1 MLNTKK
7 YTVED
12 AVVTLFDSFD
22 AINFLSIN
30 HGIEAESCTRVS
42 SKFDSGKNITL
53 TLSKGSYLSNLALLN
68 IIIFMTMMLS

>member
-53 TLSKGSYLSNLALLN
+53 TLSKGNYLSNLALLN
-68 IIIFMTMMLS
+68 IIIFMTIMLS